1 MVLGTGGLAGLF
13 RKSDGEMHFVEHLEE
28 LRKVVLRA
36 IGGFLLATIASYF
49 ISGRVLEELVIRT
62 IEEATFL
69 RPMEAFNSRLKVAFL
84 LGLLVSLPWIL
95 WQIWGFIV
103 PGLMKKERKM
113 IAPLVGWSAL
123 LFYGGVAFSY
133 FILTPIMLK
142 LLVGFQTEHVRP
154 LIAVGSLL
162 DFVVTMAVAS
172 GLLFQLPLVVA
183 VLSMIGILKPNFLIR
198 RWRHAVV
205 GIFMLTAVVTPGD
218 GPSQVVLAV
227 PILILYVASIFVAK
241 AIWRRKDDEEDSEEE
256 KPKDETPTEEKTVEG
271 ENAEPAAD
279 EEEEIDHD

>member
-1 MVLGTGGLAGLF
+1 MILGPGGLSGLF

-28 LRKVVLRA
+28 LRRVVLRA
-36 IGGFLLATIASYF
+36 IGGFLIATVASYF

-62 IEEATFL
+62 IGEATFL
-69 RPMEAFNSRLKVAFL
+69 RPMEAFNSRLKMAFL

-95 WQIWGFIV
+95 WQVWSFIV

-133 FILTPIMLK
+133 FVLTPIMLQ

-183 VLSMIGILKPNFLIR
+183 VLSMIGILTPAFLIQ

-205 GIFMLTAVVTPGD
+205 GIFLLTAVVTPGD
-218 GPSQVVLAV
+218 GPSQVVLAI
-227 PILILYVASIFVAK
+227 PILFLYVASIFVAK
-241 AIWRRKDDEEDSEEE
+241 AIWRRKDGDEEPEEKKQEEE
-256 KPKDETPTEEKTVEG
+256 KPVEKEKEDEAPPEEDEG
-271 ENAEPAAD
+271 D
-279 EEEEIDHD
+279 IDHD